1 MKTLVQMQ
9 QDELRAGPGMV
20 DAREML
26 RLELLTS
33 LEKFV
38 KTFFKQQYGRTFQ
51 VNSHHKKIF
60 EALQDVVDGKCKRL
74 IINIAPRFSKTE
86 VVVKGFIPWAFAL
99 NPKCKFMQLSYSD
112 ALVKDNAETVKSVM
126 SLDLYKDL
134 FPGSAPISEKGGSS
148 YWKTKSG
155 GEIYSASTY
164 SQVTGRGAGAM
175 DLTEADL
182 AGLPDPFEGF
192 DEKTRDVMDMIGARL
207 NIFNGAIILDD
218 PLKAGD
224 ADSDILRER
233 VNFRFENTIR
243 SRVNSRNTPIIIIM
257 QRLHEHDLCGYLQE
271 VEPDTWRVLSMPAIQ
286 TDPETGEEYSLWP
299 QKLTLDDLYRMRR
312 INPIVFERQY
322 QQNPTPKEG
331 LMYSDFYT
339 YSPGELPAGRDA
351 LQRWCYVDTADTGA
365 DYLCAIC
372 FINTPTRVYV
382 TDVLY
387 TQEPMEKTEMQL
399 AKMLTSN
406 NTSDCLI
413 ESNNGGRQFARSV
426 KAIVRTK
433 LRNFKTVIHT
443 FTQTK
448 NKASRIFSNSA
459 LVNSDVAFPEGWE
472 KRWKDFYAAI
482 VTYSKDNKR
491 RSVHDDAPDALTG
504 VIEMRTRRDGRKK
517 IYRRN

>member
-1 MKTLVQMQ
+1 MKTLAQMQ
-9 QDELRAGPGMV
+9 QEELQVGQGIINAK
-20 DAREML
+20 EMF

-38 KTFFKQQYGRTFQ
+38 KVFFKQQYGRTFQ
-51 VNSHHKKIF
+51 VNSHHKKMF

-74 IINIAPRFSKTE
+74 IINIAPRFSKTQ
-86 VVVKGFIPWAFAL
+86 VVVKGFIPWAYAL

-112 ALVKDNAETVKSVM
+112 ALVKDNAENIRDVM

-134 FPGSAPISEKGGSS
+134 FPSAAPASDKGNVS
-148 YWKTKSG
+148 YWKTKAG

-182 AGLPDPFEGF
+182 EGLPDPFDSF
-192 DEKTRDVMDMIGARL
+192 DEKTREIMDMIDARL

-224 ADSDILRER
+224 ADSDVLRER

-286 TDPETGEEYSLWP
+286 TNPETGEEFSLWP
-299 QKLTLDDLYRMRR
+299 EKLTLDDLYRMRR
-312 INPIVFERQY
+312 INPVVFERQY

-331 LMYSDFYT
+331 LMYGDFCT
-339 YSPGELPAGRDA
+339 YSPDELPAGHDA
-351 LQRWCYVDTADTGA
+351 LQRWCYVDTADTGS

-372 FINTPTRVYV
+372 FINTPTRVYI

-387 TQEPMEKTEMQL
+387 TQDPMEKTEGQL
-399 AKMLTSN
+399 ARMLTANS
-406 NTSDCLI
+406 TIHCLI
-413 ESNNGGRQFARSV
+413 ESNNGGRQFAR
-426 KAIVRTK
+426 
-433 LRNFKTVIHT
+433 F
-443 FTQTK
+443 F
-448 NKASRIFSNSA
+448 
-459 LVNSDVAFPEGWE
+459 
-472 KRWKDFYAAI
+472 
-482 VTYSKDNKR
+482 
-491 RSVHDDAPDALTG
+491 
-504 VIEMRTRRDGRKK
+504 
-517 IYRRN
+517 